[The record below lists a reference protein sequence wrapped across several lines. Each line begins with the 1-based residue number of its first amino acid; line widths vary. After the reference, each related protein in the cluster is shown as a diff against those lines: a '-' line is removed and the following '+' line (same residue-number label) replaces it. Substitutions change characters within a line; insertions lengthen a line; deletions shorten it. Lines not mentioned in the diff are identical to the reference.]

1 MLEFLNQYGWY
12 IFIFGLM
19 FFMHRRGAGGCCGGH
34 QQGKQDQQDQQDQ
47 QVTKD
52 PISFEQ
58 KK

>member
-12 IFIFGLM
+12 FLIFGLM

-34 QQGKQDQQDQQDQ
+34 QQSKQDQQEKLG
-47 QVTKD
+47 TKD

>member
-12 IFIFGLM
+12 FLIFGLM

-34 QQGKQDQQDQQDQ
+34 QQGKKDQ
-47 QVTKD
+47 QVTKE

>member
-12 IFIFGLM
+12 FIIFGLM
-19 FFMHRRGAGGCCGGH
+19 FVMHRRGAGGCCGGH
-34 QQGKQDQQDQQDQ
+34 QQGKKDQQDQRG
-47 QVTKD
+47 TKD